1 MLAQQSDGKNLLGDA
16 KGSAKTSDKPPIKM
30 TINQQKKMVIKNAND
45 FEEEYFKKQTSLQNC
60 FTSPSFEAN
69 LKECRVNQTANLYDT
84 AANVMSDASE
94 LSDCM
99 EENPF
104 DDWEDIGTQFVKEN
118 LMVPL
123 YPGNKNLQE
132 VKFSKSI
139 SSPKMKASKHQ
150 SVSIVVQIGI
160 N

>member
-30 TINQQKKMVIKNAND
+30 TINL
-45 FEEEYFKKQTSLQNC
+45 SLQNC
-60 FTSPSFEAN
+60 FIPPSFEAN

-104 DDWEDIGTQFVKEN
+104 DDYKDIGTQFVLDN
-118 LMVPL
+118 LMGPP
-123 YPGNKNLQE
+123 YTGNKNLE
-132 VKFSKSI
+132 AVKFSKSI